1 MLRSKATLPAL
12 QKTYDESYLTCST
25 AVYYEGQVSAH
36 PPPGGSLLP
45 RLSPR
50 TAGLLENST
59 EAVSLADRYRF
70 RATRRRQ
77 CAAGNQP

>member
-36 PPPGGSLLP
+36 YPPPPGGSLLP

-50 TAGLLENST
+50 TAG
-59 EAVSLADRYRF
+59 SLD
-70 RATRRRQ
+70 TSS
-77 CAAGNQP
+77 